1 MKHCMNFILI
11 KVRNCSC
18 ASVAVELNGNSTF
31 AFSGGE
37 IIPVIHQTFCE
48 LSFVIGIQN
57 YNFL

>member
-1 MKHCMNFILI
+1 MKYCMNFILI

-18 ASVAVELNGNSTF
+18 ASIAVELNGNSTF

-57 YNFL
+57 